1 MQFTYDGHGVHSS
14 QFAVSTAVLIAHRVR
29 LERLPSNGAVSLQ
42 ERIGTALSPSP
53 LAPLSSL
60 AHTPHLAF
68 EQLPSPDVTVGEEGR
83 PVRGSRV

>member
-42 ERIGTALSPSP
+42 ERIGIIAQSSGTAELPG
-53 LAPLSSL
+53 
-60 AHTPHLAF
+60 PHA
-68 EQLPSPDVTVGEEGR
+68 LPGV
-83 PVRGSRV
+83 